1 MASFSFVRFLPFFIW
16 SSWSYNNACFPPNE
30 YRVCCYLFFYWFEI
44 KQQQKKNNNSR
55 KEKTGREKK
64 YNNDL
69 DMKYLLICFTFCSRL
84 FRTSHHKLPSLPGLL
99 ISMVFNMQPMKHDGK
114 GRPLLIIVKS
124 VRRDHLPNSFKRKT
138 KRETQERERDEK
150 GVLSTLRYR
159 DNSNSSVTQTRS
171 YYLVSITITTTE
183 SLPPSGGWNEE
194 EDSES
199 TSVWNVRVEFHR
211 QFEAE
216 ENVSVRAL
224 LVNIVREQKP
234 REKKTTTTTRARHS
248 RHKTPPAERW

>member
-1 MASFSFVRFLPFFIW
+1 
-16 SSWSYNNACFPPNE
+16 
-30 YRVCCYLFFYWFEI
+30 
-44 KQQQKKNNNSR
+44 
-55 KEKTGREKK
+55 
-64 YNNDL
+64 
-69 DMKYLLICFTFCSRL
+69 MKYLLICFTFCSRL

-211 QFEAE
+211 QFEAK

-234 REKKTTTTTRARHS
+234 REKKQQQQHELATVDIKHRLPSVDKSKNKKDDQIPYRQPWLYS
-248 RHKTPPAERW
+248 QLLCVYFDLKKNK